1 MTQTPVGETESRR
14 RLELIADYVA
24 WHETEREK
32 YQLLKSVTNPV
43 VVQLYDA
50 NGDTSATVMAR
61 EMRYYDA
68 ESRLEASGDVKV
80 FTKDDTQLATDAL
93 QWREQDHTIRT
104 DRFVRITS
112 PTEDVQGFGLIADEG
127 LETYQLAAFLHA
139 LSSKSEGVP
148 TALGPSP
155 GSCAGE
161 RRLLCTRPAAHARR
175 IGLAQTQIQCGRKIA
190 VISGESL
197 SGYVE
202 GSTRVQVFR
211 NVTGTQDSTQ
221 LYAGWA
227 KRYIE
232 TGRLLFIRDVVV
244 IDKGDTLWAD
254 TVHYNEPD
262 KIARATG
269 SVRLSDGDIVVH
281 APEGEYFIDEKRAV
295 FHHGLG
301 ACGQRRDGHW

>member
-1 MTQTPVGETESRR
+1 MLMCPAQATNPVLCVGGRLECQRKGVMPTAGKTRLLRLRTSLMRLLVLLLMMSACEKMSTEPVIEEMQREGEPMQESWGVHTFVTQTPVGETESRR

-127 LETYQLAAFLHA
+127 LETYQLGRF
-139 LSSKSEGVP
+139 S
-148 TALGPSP
+148 
-155 GSCAGE
+155 
-161 RRLLCTRPAAHARR
+161 AR
-175 IGLAQTQIQCGRKIA
+175 
-190 VISGESL
+190 
-197 SGYVE
+197 
-202 GSTRVQVFR
+202 
-211 NVTGTQDSTQ
+211 
-221 LYAGWA
+221 
-227 KRYIE
+227 
-232 TGRLLFIRDVVV
+232 VV
-244 IDKGDTLWAD
+244 I
-254 TVHYNEPD
+254 E
-262 KIARATG
+262 
-269 SVRLSDGDIVVH
+269 
-281 APEGEYFIDEKRAV
+281 E
-295 FHHGLG
+295 
-301 ACGQRRDGHW
+301 